1 MKKQPVAGETYM
13 VRELLGCGAGH
24 FMGRN
29 FTHWEQGEC
38 CPLGGHDEGEDPQFL
53 VPKFCSDEKTDLWDY
68 LGLPENENK
77 MGQFPLAEA

>member
-1 MKKQPVAGETYM
+1 M
-13 VRELLGCGAGH
+13 LGCGAGH

-38 CPLGGHDEGEDPQFL
+38 CPLAHDDEDPHLYYRKFL
-53 VPKFCSDEKTDLWDY
+53 VPKLCSDEKTDLWEF

-77 MGQFPLAEA
+77 MGQFPLAEV